1 MSKLRTQK
9 SKNGL
14 FCINEFM
21 AYPSQIK
28 IGLDKYCSQKCYHD
42 STKGKDTWSKGKIGI
57 IRAPST
63 AFKKGF
69 TSLNKGKK
77 FPERSGEKS
86 MFWKGGKPNCL
97 DCGKKLST
105 YSCRRCRM
113 CNLRNQFK
121 SKMPT
126 SIEKKVYDYLIL
138 KGIIFEKQ
146 KLINGRFVVDAYIP
160 SLNLVVEADGGY
172 WHNMDEI
179 IKKDKAENAY
189 LRKCGFKLLRLK
201 EDEIKS
207 DEFKERLV
215 V

>member
-1 MSKLRTQK
+1 
-9 SKNGL
+9 
-14 FCINEFM
+14 
-21 AYPSQIK
+21 
-28 IGLDKYCSQKCYHD
+28 
-42 STKGKDTWSKGKIGI
+42 
-57 IRAPST
+57 
-63 AFKKGF
+63 
-69 TSLNKGKK
+69 
-77 FPERSGEKS
+77 
-86 MFWKGGKPNCL
+86 
-97 DCGKKLST
+97 
-105 YSCRRCRM
+105 M